1 MTGQRKP
8 WVGDQVH
15 DDATDREGIVSD
27 VKGGTTYV
35 LRHLHGG
42 GLIWTTSDPG
52 RLTVTV
58 PREKRVDQ

>member
-1 MTGQRKP
+1 
-8 WVGDQVH
+8 VH